1 MSGKYD
7 DIINMEHPTSL
18 KHPRMS
24 RIDRAA
30 QFSPFAALSGYEDAV
45 EETARVTD
53 EKRTL
58 TDDEID
64 SINKK
69 LNVILEHLRESPR
82 VRIRYFVPD
91 KRKDGGEYVTVTG
104 TVKRIDEFESVILMS
119 DGTLIPLA
127 DIRDIEGKIL

>member
-18 KHPRMS
+18 KHPKMS

>member
-7 DIINMEHPTSL
+7 DIINMKHPTSL
-18 KHPRMS
+18 KHPRMPRS
-24 RIDRAA
+24 DRAA

>member
-18 KHPRMS
+18 KHPRMPRS
-24 RIDRAA
+24 DRAA

>member
-1 MSGKYD
+1 MNGKYD